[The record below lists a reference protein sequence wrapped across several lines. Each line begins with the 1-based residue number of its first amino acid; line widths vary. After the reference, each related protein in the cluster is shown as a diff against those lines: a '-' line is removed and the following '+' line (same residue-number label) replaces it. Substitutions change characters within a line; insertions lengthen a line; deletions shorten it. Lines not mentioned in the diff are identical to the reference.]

1 MMSAIK
7 DRQSSW
13 DSIKRQERRVT
24 ELVDFVAG
32 GGITSE
38 RVMKGFIFEIRKL
51 DGPRKSMV
59 IAGIRDRISPQA
71 ADEIYRR
78 LGGWW

>member
-1 MMSAIK
+1 MIATALSWREI
-7 DRQSSW
+7 QS
-13 DSIKRQERRVT
+13 QERRVA
-24 ELVDFVAG
+24 ELVDFAAG

-38 RVMKGFIFEIRKL
+38 PVMKAFIVEIRKL
-51 DGPRKSMV
+51 DGRRKSMV
-59 IAGIRDRISPQA
+59 IAGVRDRISPQA